1 MNSHQFR
8 SSLHS
13 YCDLYGAQVLE
24 ALGSAE
30 EAEVLEGR
38 MELSTRQE
46 PYAFVR
52 YAVTPEEAG
61 AQLEAGKR
69 GLKLYR
75 RDGFDHLVP
84 A

>member
-8 SSLHS
+8 SSVHAF
-13 YCDLYGAQVLE
+13 CDLYGAQIIE
-24 ALGSAE
+24 AIGSQE
-30 EAEVLEGR
+30 EADVVDGR
-38 MELSTRQE
+38 IELSTLQE

-52 YAVTPEEAG
+52 YADLPEEAG
-61 AQLEAGKR
+61 ATLEAGKR

>member
-1 MNSHQFR
+1 VHAF
-8 SSLHS
+8 
-13 YCDLYGAQVLE
+13 CDLYGAQILE
-24 ALGSAE
+24 AAESRE
-30 EAEVLEGR
+30 EAEVVDGR
-38 MELSTRQE
+38 IELSTRQE

-52 YAVTPEEAG
+52 YMTTPEEGPASV
-61 AQLEAGKR
+61 EAGRR